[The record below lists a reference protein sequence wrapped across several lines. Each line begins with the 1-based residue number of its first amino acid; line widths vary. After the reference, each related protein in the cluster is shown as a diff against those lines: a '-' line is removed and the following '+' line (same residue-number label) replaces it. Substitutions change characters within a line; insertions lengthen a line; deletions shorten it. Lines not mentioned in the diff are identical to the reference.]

1 MITWWYFYSKSLFF
15 VPCISH
21 ICYLFCNIIV
31 HKMKELV
38 QTFRGYRQFY
48 SLSLLL
54 NRIQKGEYTPNTWLI
69 SFLHWSH
76 FVCFFIHFFSFI
88 IDNCN
93 YGSLLRKCL
102 KMKIFSLFTIAFYF
116 LHKCCSDNFASAII
130 CWHTLKKIQISLRKS
145 LDNCRMLREILK
157 AAAMQEL
164 PSDLSF
170 LMFFFILNMTLT
182 YLLK

>member
-1 MITWWYFYSKSLFF
+1 MKTSFLELLFNNVAGLKTWTSLKRDPDTGIFLWIFHISSKSLIYRTPPDDCSCWSLHSNQNFYLVITLCLFF
-15 VPCISH
+15 P
-21 ICYLFCNIIV
+21 
-31 HKMKELV
+31 
-38 QTFRGYRQFY
+38 
-48 SLSLLL
+48 SL
-54 NRIQKGEYTPNTWLI
+54 
-69 SFLHWSH
+69 
-76 FVCFFIHFFSFI
+76 FSFI

-102 KMKIFSLFTIAFYF
+102 KMKIFSLFTIVFYF

-130 CWHTLKKIQISLRKS
+130 CWHTLKKIQISLSKI
-145 LDNCRMLREILK
+145 LDNCRMLREISK